1 MAEKQIDNKEL
12 ISEAVTEYAKGK
24 KKRDKGN
31 LREDNEYRSQAGY
44 SNRRK
49 ICTLK

>member
-24 KKRDKGN
+24 KKKRQ
-31 LREDNEYRSQAGY
+31 R
-44 SNRRK
+44 
-49 ICTLK
+49 